1 MSNVSMTIK
10 VEAPDLVDALMRLAA
25 AVNPDPNI
33 LTPDEPRPQMPAPAT
48 GPVPVMPQ
56 TPGPAPAV
64 PPVAAPV
71 APAAPAAPVT
81 PPAPAAAPAP
91 PVAAPAGPAAPP
103 APAPAPQTA
112 APVMPVAGAP
122 TYTLDQISKAG
133 AALVD
138 AGKMEPLLALLTKYG
153 VQAITQLQ
161 PAQYG
166 VFATEL
172 RALGAQI

>member
-1 MSNVSMTIK
+1 MMEMKIK
-10 VEAPDLVDALMRLAA
+10 IEVPDLAA
-25 AVNPDPNI
+25 AVEKLAAAIAVDPNI
-33 LTPDEPRPQMPAPAT
+33 LTPDTPRPQMP
-48 GPVPVMPQ
+48 
-56 TPGPAPAV
+56 
-64 PPVAAPV
+64 
-71 APAAPAAPVT
+71 
-81 PPAPAAAPAP
+81 
-91 PVAAPAGPAAPP
+91 GPAATVPPPTP

-166 VFATEL
+166 AFATEL

>member
-1 MSNVSMTIK
+1 MLFRS
-10 VEAPDLVDALMRLAA
+10 
-25 AVNPDPNI
+25 
-33 LTPDEPRPQMPAPAT
+33 
-48 GPVPVMPQ
+48 
-56 TPGPAPAV
+56 
-64 PPVAAPV
+64 
-71 APAAPAAPVT
+71 
-81 PPAPAAAPAP
+81 
-91 PVAAPAGPAAPP
+91 
-103 APAPAPQTA
+103 
-112 APVMPVAGAP
+112 
-122 TYTLDQISKAG
+122 G

>member
-1 MSNVSMTIK
+1 MSNLSMTIN
-10 VEAPDLVDALMRLAA
+10 VEAPALVAAVEKLAA
-25 AVNPDPNI
+25 AMTVDPNI
-33 LTPDEPRPQMPAPAT
+33 LTPDAPRPQMPAPAAVPPQMPAPAT
-48 GPVPVMPQ
+48 GP
-56 TPGPAPAV
+56 
-64 PPVAAPV
+64 
-71 APAAPAAPVT
+71 APAAPVT
-81 PPAPAAAPAP
+81 PPAPAS
-91 PVAAPAGPAAPP
+91 
-103 APAPAPQTA
+103 APAPQTA

-133 AALVD
+133 ATLVD

>member
-1 MSNVSMTIK
+1 MSNLSMTIN
-10 VEAPDLVDALMRLAA
+10 VEAPALVAALSSLAA
-25 AVNPDPNI
+25 AIAVDPGI
-33 LTPDEPRPQMPAPAT
+33 LTPDTPRPQMPAPVT
-48 GPVPVMPQ
+48 GPAPVMPQ
-56 TPGPAPAV
+56 TPGPAAP
-64 PPVAAPV
+64 AAP
-71 APAAPAAPVT
+71 APVTPPPAPAAPVT
-81 PPAPAAAPAP
+81 PPAPA
-91 PVAAPAGPAAPP
+91 P
-103 APAPAPQTA
+103 APA
-112 APVMPVAGAP
+112 MPVAGAP

>member
-1 MSNVSMTIK
+1 MSNLSMTIN
-10 VEAPDLVDALMRLAA
+10 VEAPALVAALSSLAA
-25 AVNPDPNI
+25 AIAVDPSI
-33 LTPDEPRPQMPAPAT
+33 LTPDTPRPQMPVPVT
-48 GPVPVMPQ
+48 GPAPVMPQ
-56 TPGPAPAV
+56 TPGPAAPAA
-64 PPVAAPV
+64 PSPV
-71 APAAPAAPVT
+71 APPPAPAAPVT
-81 PPAPAAAPAP
+81 PPAPAPA
-91 PVAAPAGPAAPP
+91 
-103 APAPAPQTA
+103 
-112 APVMPVAGAP
+112 MPVADAP

>member
-1 MSNVSMTIK
+1 MSNLSMTIN
-10 VEAPDLVDALMRLAA
+10 VEAPALVAAVEKLAA
-25 AVNPDPNI
+25 AMTVNPNI
-33 LTPDEPRPQMPAPAT
+33 LTPDAPRPQMPAPAAVPPQMPAPAT
-48 GPVPVMPQ
+48 GPAPAMPQ
-56 TPGPAPAV
+56 TP
-64 PPVAAPV
+64 APV
-71 APAAPAAPVT
+71 TPPPAPAAPVT
-81 PPAPAAAPAP
+81 PPA
-91 PVAAPAGPAAPP
+91 P

-138 AGKMEPLLALLTKYG
+138 AGKMEPLRALLTKYG

>member
-1 MSNVSMTIK
+1 MSNLSMTIN
-10 VEAPDLVDALMRLAA
+10 VEAPALVAALSSLAA
-25 AVNPDPNI
+25 AIAVDPSI
-33 LTPDEPRPQMPAPAT
+33 LTPDTPRPQMPAPVTSPA
-48 GPVPVMPQ
+48 PVMPQ
-56 TPGPAPAV
+56 TPGPA
-64 PPVAAPV
+64 
-71 APAAPAAPVT
+71 APAAPAPVT
-81 PPAPAAAPAP
+81 PPPAPAA
-91 PVAAPAGPAAPP
+91 P

-112 APVMPVAGAP
+112 APAMPVAGAP

>member
-1 MSNVSMTIK
+1 MMEMKIK
-10 VEAPDLVDALMRLAA
+10 IEVPDLAA
-25 AVNPDPNI
+25 AVEKLAAAMTVDPNI
-33 LTPDEPRPQMPAPAT
+33 LTPDAPRPQMPAPAAVPPQMPAPAT
-48 GPVPVMPQ
+48 GPAPAMPQ
-56 TPGPAPAV
+56 TPGPAPAPV
-64 PPVAAPV
+64 TPPP
-71 APAAPAAPVT
+71 APAAPVT
-81 PPAPAAAPAP
+81 PPA
-91 PVAAPAGPAAPP
+91 P

>member
-1 MSNVSMTIK
+1 MSNLSMTIN
-10 VEAPDLVDALMRLAA
+10 VEAPALVAAVEKLAA
-25 AVNPDPNI
+25 AMTVDPNI
-33 LTPDEPRPQMPAPAT
+33 LTPDAPRPQMPAPAA
-48 GPVPVMPQ
+48 VPPQ
-56 TPGPAPAV
+56 MPAPAPV
-64 PPVAAPV
+64 TPPP
-71 APAAPAAPVT
+71 APAAPVT
-81 PPAPAAAPAP
+81 PPA
-91 PVAAPAGPAAPP
+91 P

>member
-1 MSNVSMTIK
+1 MKEMKIK
-10 VEAPDLVDALMRLAA
+10 IEVPDLAAVEKLAA
-25 AVNPDPNI
+25 AMTVDPNI
-33 LTPDEPRPQMPAPAT
+33 LTPDAPRPQMPTPVT

-56 TPGPAPAV
+56 PPG
-64 PPVAAPV
+64 
-71 APAAPAAPVT
+71 PAAPAAPATTTAVPVT
-81 PPAPAAAPAP
+81 APALSPAPVTTVPPAGQTLAPGNPAP
-91 PVAAPAGPAAPP
+91 GHAV
-103 APAPAPQTA
+103 
-112 APVMPVAGAP
+112 PVAGVP

-138 AGKMEPLLALLTKYG
+138 AGKMEPLLGLLTKYG